1 MKLLIPG
8 GAGYIGSHVTYEFCD
23 QGYNVF
29 VMDDLSTGFLNNIDK
44 RAKFIQNSFSNEKEK
59 YIQQRKNRYKKEYIL
74 EVYTSL
80 NPNNRTKWTDY
91 SPNYRTIE
99 KSINDAFT

>member
-1 MKLLIPG
+1 MLFHFAFQVHMYLIQF
-8 GAGYIGSHVTYEFCD
+8 S
-23 QGYNVF
+23 
-29 VMDDLSTGFLNNIDK
+29 LNHLV
-44 RAKFIQNSFSNEKEK
+44 NEKEK
-59 YIQQRKNRYKKEYIL
+59 YKQQRKNRYKKEYIL